1 MNLPSPLQSL
11 WEIVRE
17 TDLAPLRQRALQG
30 VRLAILGD
38 EGSGRHTLWERL
50 RRDPSRPDL
59 AAETPALILSLEEAE
74 QAQGAD
80 LIIVMV
86 ASHRSDR
93 RPKQALLD
101 SWARLGQ
108 RVLLFINEFPT
119 PSAPLD
125 QEDREPSSPHSSSSH
140 ALTVSPRAKPSELK
154 PMPRRA
160 AKNYREVRGSL
171 LDDSFLNRSFASAVI
186 ALLPDH
192 LLPLGRYFPFFRL
205 PVARHL
211 IQETCNTNAAFALS
225 SGLAEIVPVLG
236 LPFVVADMVVL
247 TKNQLFLAFK
257 LGLALG
263 YSTHW
268 PDYLAEFG
276 SVLGSGFLWR
286 QVARSL
292 VGLIP
297 VWGIVPK
304 VAVAYAGTYVVGN
317 AILQWYLT
325 GRHLSR
331 AQLRHLYQQALT
343 QGRQVARSLRRRAKP
358 LPRLSLPKPR
368 GFLRRLPLLPSR
380 KRSTAQPPPE
390 DE

>member
-1 MNLPSPLQSL
+1 
-11 WEIVRE
+11 
-17 TDLAPLRQRALQG
+17 
-30 VRLAILGD
+30 
-38 EGSGRHTLWERL
+38 
-50 RRDPSRPDL
+50 
-59 AAETPALILSLEEAE
+59 
-74 QAQGAD
+74 
-80 LIIVMV
+80 
-86 ASHRSDR
+86 
-93 RPKQALLD
+93 
-101 SWARLGQ
+101 
-108 RVLLFINEFPT
+108 
-119 PSAPLD
+119 
-125 QEDREPSSPHSSSSH
+125 
-140 ALTVSPRAKPSELK
+140 
-154 PMPRRA
+154 MPRRA

-304 VAVAYAGTYVVGN
+304 VAVAYAGTYVIGN